1 MYTHLYMVGGRRQEF
16 KCFQATS
23 QLMFLVELLKHPL
36 CPQRDSEGPL
46 EESGSTHCKVPQ
58 APSEWQLHKEIQ
70 GMGLL

>member
-1 MYTHLYMVGGRRQEF
+1 MHQEF

-36 CPQRDSEGPL
+36 CPQCDSEGPL

-58 APSEWQLHKEIQ
+58 APVNGNLIKKYKV
-70 GMGLL
+70 LVFCR